1 MLHHHF
7 LEKDN
12 IVSEIHQEGDN
23 HPEHI
28 QEVDSLQYLETLS
41 YLLPFLSSRMV
52 KVRDLVRDLVRGM
65 VKGLAMVLEKLQQ
78 VKKL

>member
-1 MLHHHF
+1 MNQYYSISQMLHHHF

-12 IVSEIHQEGDN
+12 IVTEIHQEGDN

-41 YLLPFLSSRMV
+41 INYVCRKLSLGV
-52 KVRDLVRDLVRGM
+52 
-65 VKGLAMVLEKLQQ
+65 GLRNNFIRAN
-78 VKKL
+78 